1 MSYKSYDLVWAHQF
15 DSPTEKLVMLAIAK
29 HADEGG
35 KSWPKVKTI
44 AGFCGIAPR
53 TVQRQLKKFEQA
65 GLLAIQ
71 EEYRPDGGQTSN
83 RYVITL
89 PAVQSMLP
97 SDRAVTGGVSPKS
110 PPPQAAACRGGDDTA
125 VTPQELPTEPKKGIQ
140 QPTTNDLR
148 YPAKLEA
155 GDRMWINNVLQD
167 VPSQDAQQ
175 LLDELAAALKAGRI
189 RGRSSKWFNGLF
201 LNYRKGLF
209 CPMAQPSKPNPAPN
223 ETPVQTDTQPNTRN
237 KEARNQ
243 ALESMKIFT
252 SSKLVR

>member
-1 MSYKSYDLVWAHQF
+1 MSYKFYDLVWAHDF
-15 DSPTEKLVMLAIAK
+15 DSPTEKLVMLEIAS
-29 HADEGG
+29 HADENG
-35 KSWPKVKTI
+35 KGWPKVKTI
-44 AGFCGIAPR
+44 AGCCGISPR
-53 TVQRQLKKFEQA
+53 TVQRIIKKFEQA
-65 GLLAIQ
+65 GRLTIQ
-71 EEYRPDGGQTSN
+71 KEYRPDGGQTSN
-83 RYVITL
+83 RYFITL
-89 PAVQSMLP
+89 SAVKSLLP
-97 SDRAVTGGVSPKS
+97 SDRAVIGGVSTK
-110 PPPQAAACRGGDDTA
+110 PPPSQTAACHTGDDIA

-140 QPTTNDLR
+140 QLTANDLR

-155 GDRMWINNVLQD
+155 SDRVWISNILQD

-189 RGRSSKWFNGLF
+189 RGRSSNWFNGLI

-209 CPMAQPSKPNPAPN
+209 CPMAQHSKTNPAPIDTPI
-223 ETPVQTDTQPNTRN
+223 ETNIQPNIRS